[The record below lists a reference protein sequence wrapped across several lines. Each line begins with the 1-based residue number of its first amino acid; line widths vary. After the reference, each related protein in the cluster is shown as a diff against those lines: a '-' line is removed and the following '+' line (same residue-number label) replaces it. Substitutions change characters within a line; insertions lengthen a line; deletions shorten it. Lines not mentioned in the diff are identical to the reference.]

1 MPLDPADIRKM
12 AEGYTQAWCS
22 RSPKAVASFFEEN
35 ATSIINAGTPTV
47 GRPAIADAMG
57 AFFSDFPDLVL
68 RMDDLRSGGNQ
79 AIFLWTLEGTNSG
92 PGGTGKFVRIV
103 GWQNW
108 RLSDD
113 LLIVEADGGFD
124 ASEYERQIREGV

>member
-1 MPLDPADIRKM
+1 MSLDPAELRQM
-12 AEGYTQAWCS
+12 AEAYTQAWCS
-22 RSPKAVASFFEEN
+22 RSSEAVASFFEEN
-35 ATSIINAGTPTV
+35 ATSIINSGPPTV

-68 RMDDLRSGGNQ
+68 RI
-79 AIFLWTLEGTNSG
+79 A
-92 PGGTGKFVRIV
+92 
-103 GWQNW
+103 GWQDW

-124 ASEYERQIREGV
+124 AADYERQIREGI

>member
-1 MPLDPADIRKM
+1 MPLDPAAIRKM
-12 AEGYTQAWCS
+12 AIAYTDAWCR
-22 RSPKAVASFFEEN
+22 RSSEDVASFFEES

-47 GRPAIADAMG
+47 GRPAIAEAMG
-57 AFFSDFPDLVL
+57 TFFSDFPDLVL
-68 RMDDLRSGGNQ
+68 RMDDFRSGGNQ

-92 PGGTGKFVRIV
+92 PGGTGNFVRIA

-113 LLIVEADGGFD
+113 LLIVEANGGFD
-124 ASEYERQIREGV
+124 AAEYERQIREGI